1 MIVRNKNQLD
11 LNRKYI
17 SGGISK
23 RSNGKAGEAGLYNGP
38 ELCVEET
45 KKIAGNRFKPRDRVV
60 RILLILDFATLP

>member
-1 MIVRNKNQLD
+1 MYVTKINLAD

-17 SGGISK
+17 FGSISK

-45 KKIAGNRFKPRDRVV
+45 KKIARNRFKHRDKVV